1 MKTRLGIALFS
12 AATLAAL
19 VGFALAGPAEGRPAH
34 AAKAKKTIV
43 NGIGWHNSFPDAL
56 QEARQT
62 GKPILLLSMFG
73 RIDEDMPC
81 ANARTLRATLF
92 KDPGFKKLVGDEVVP
107 AWEMVRAVPKIE
119 IDLGDGKKI
128 HRTVRGNAV
137 MYLCNSEGK
146 VIDAY
151 PGVYT
156 AEDFLP
162 MVRESIRELGK
173 ASLADVTAY
182 HKARGGMPRRTAIT
196 TGKMMLESPTLNLIG
211 APPIAG
217 AATAETTPDPARALF
232 LRAAR
237 QLSDASLTPMAA
249 GEIVPLLTGAP
260 LGDRDPKEV
269 AAQIMKND
277 SRANMERTR
286 PVIHLWLAS
295 EKELPTPAAARDT
308 VLETILKIPYKDPYF
323 GLKDVLLPG
332 TPN

>member
-12 AATLAAL
+12 AATLSAL
-19 VGFALAGPAEGRPAH
+19 VALALAGPIEGHPTP
-34 AAKAKKTIV
+34 AAKAKKTVV
-43 NGIGWHNSFPDAL
+43 NGIGWNNSFADA
-56 QEARQT
+56 QHEAKQT
-62 GKPILLLSMFG
+62 GKPILFFSMFG
-73 RIDEDMPC
+73 RIDEEMPC

-92 KDPGFKKLVGDEVVP
+92 KDAEFKKLLSEEVIP

-128 HRTVRGNAV
+128 QRTVRGNAV
-137 MYLCNSEGK
+137 MYLCNADGK
-146 VIDAY
+146 VIDAF

-156 AEDFLP
+156 VEDFLP
-162 MVRESIRELGK
+162 MIRESIRELGK
-173 ASLADVTAY
+173 APFAEVAAY

-196 TGKMMLESPTLNLIG
+196 TGKMMLEAPTLNLIG

-217 AATAETTPDPARALF
+217 AVPVETTKDPARALF

-237 QLSDASLTPMAA
+237 QLTDASLTPMPA

-260 LGDRDPKEV
+260 LGDRDPQEV
-269 AAQIMKND
+269 AAQIIKND

-295 EKELPTPAAARDT
+295 EKELPSPAAARDT